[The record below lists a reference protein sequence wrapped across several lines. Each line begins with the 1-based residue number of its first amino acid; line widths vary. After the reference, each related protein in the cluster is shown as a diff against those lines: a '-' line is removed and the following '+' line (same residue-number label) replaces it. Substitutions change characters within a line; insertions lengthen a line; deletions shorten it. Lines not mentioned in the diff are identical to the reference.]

1 MHSIL
6 SRQYA
11 VEEAGRFQDAADRIN
26 AAIEAIKHA
35 KVIAS
40 GKLENDTLDDAEG
53 ILSDQRDEI
62 GALHALRMQEID
74 DDYPLGDEYASERLG
89 HAQMGFS
96 GSIMA
101 RRA

>member
-1 MHSIL
+1 MNSIL

-11 VEEAGRFQDAADRIN
+11 VEDADRFQDAADRIQS
-26 AAIEAIKHA
+26 AIEAIKHA

-40 GKLENDTLDDAEG
+40 GKLEKGIVDDGLG
-53 ILSDQRDEI
+53 ILSDQRDEFRH
-62 GALHALRMQEID
+62 LYDLRMQEID
-74 DDYPLGDEYASERLG
+74 DDYPLGDDYASERLG